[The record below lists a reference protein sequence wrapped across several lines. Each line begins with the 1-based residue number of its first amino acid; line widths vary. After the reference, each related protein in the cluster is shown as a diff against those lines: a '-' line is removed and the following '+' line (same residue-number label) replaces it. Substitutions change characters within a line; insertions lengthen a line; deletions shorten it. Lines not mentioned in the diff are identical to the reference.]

1 MQAAMPFLVTW
12 QCPIW
17 PTNSPHFR
25 ERESLLPCG
34 GNGLQPTNIHIAC
47 FFKTHFN
54 IIAASSTSST
64 KQPLSIRFS
73 DKKSRHISPLTDLL
87 QASLLSINFGLS
99 IMKVLGVSFIA
110 SLSAAATSY
119 VPADAE
125 YFCSCKLRW
134 YPGRDKREGRTQ
146 TAKNSYVYIF
156 PGFMPAN
163 LKFFLRLWWRHW
175 W

>member
-1 MQAAMPFLVTW
+1 MQAAMPFLVSW

-17 PTNSPHFR
+17 PKNSAHFR
-25 ERESLLPCG
+25 ERETLLPCG
-34 GNGLQPTNIHIAC
+34 GTDLQPTNIHITF

-54 IIAASSTSST
+54 IIVAS
-64 KQPLSIRFS
+64 QPLSIRFS

-87 QASLLSINFGLS
+87 QASLFSINFGLS
-99 IMKVLGVSFIA
+99 TMKALGVSFIA
-110 SLSAAATSY
+110 SLSTAAPSY
-119 VPADAE
+119 VPADTE

-134 YPGRDKREGRTQ
+134 CPGRDKREGRIQ
-146 TAKNSYVYIF
+146 TVEESYACIF

-163 LKFFLRLWWRHW
+163 LKLFLRLWWLWHW